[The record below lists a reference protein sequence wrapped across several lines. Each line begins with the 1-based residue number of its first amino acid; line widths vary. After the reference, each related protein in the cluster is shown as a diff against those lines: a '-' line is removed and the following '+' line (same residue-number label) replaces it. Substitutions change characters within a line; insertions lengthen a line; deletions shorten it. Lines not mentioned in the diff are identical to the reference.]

1 MSSKRLL
8 TLFCALFLSLGLLA
22 VPASAVTTF
31 TGGASQGTFASKPAA
46 PTVTISNVAS
56 SGKIRLTWNAVSG
69 ASSYQIYRSTSK
81 NGTYKLVKTATGTSF
96 TNTSAVAG
104 KTYYYYVVAVAKDG
118 TKSASSAVKSRT
130 CDLAQPVIST
140 SNVASSGKVKVS
152 WDAVENATGYT
163 ICIYDADG
171 ALLKTASTT
180 KTSATH
186 STGVAG
192 KAYSYKVRAT
202 CAVDSAASAY
212 SAAKSRT
219 CDLARPEV
227 TVSNVV
233 SSGKVKVSWD
243 KVKGATKYAIYI
255 YDEDGALLKTS
266 TTTKTSATHNSGVAG
281 EVYTYK
287 VRAQCAVS
295 AATSA
300 YSSAKTRAC
309 DLAQPAI
316 TVTTD
321 ASTGKINVSWEP
333 IEGAI
338 TYALNIYDYDS
349 DKDLSYYSSRD
360 LLDAINTVG
369 TSFYYSDTY
378 YTQPSSYVFE
388 VQAQA
393 NVSSAN
399 SVFSE
404 RKSGHGS
411 LAQPKASAVYQADG
425 KTFVSW
431 KAIEYAEGYTV
442 YIYGKDG
449 KLVETLSTNSA
460 QVIHEHDQA
469 HTAYTY
475 QVMAND
481 AEPARNSVK
490 SVSVSAVYDLTLE
503 HTKLTLLEGF
513 EAALT
518 ASYNGTGQLSWSS
531 SNTSVASVSDN
542 GIISPNGAGTAN
554 IIVTDGTAQALCKV
568 TVKAASAEFA
578 LPISSVTLS
587 VGEKWQAP
595 YYYNGTEGLTW
606 KARNTKII
614 TVDDNGIVTAVAEG
628 KSYILASNGERNQS
642 ISITVKND
650 PVPVEELTLTCE
662 DSVFY
667 DGVTRYAGDYFLFD
681 TDIDPIGAS
690 TDVTVTSSNADIISV
705 YNFNWVI
712 GFADTS
718 VRLNFNKPG
727 TAKITVATPDG
738 AISHTYTVHVKDGHD
753 FNPGTR
759 LLTPKE
765 FASYTTRVMCA
776 NGFTEDPT
784 LGSWRLF
791 IRTDE
796 ELTFEN
802 AKKTAYSL
810 IHEWWRNG
818 QRYCIITYE
827 GFDEEFGH
835 VFYAHWG

>member
-46 PTVTISNVAS
+46 PTVTISNVTS

-118 TKSASSAVKSRT
+118 TKSASSAIKSRT

-171 ALLKTASTT
+171 TLLKTASTT

-192 KAYSYKVRAT
+192 VNYTYKVRAT

-281 EVYTYK
+281 EIYTYK

-295 AATSA
+295 AAASA
-300 YSSAKTRAC
+300 YSSAETRAC
-309 DLAQPAI
+309 NLAQPVI

-321 ASTGKINVSWEP
+321 TSTGKINVSWEP

-378 YTQPSSYVFE
+378 YTQPLSYVFE

-393 NVSSAN
+393 NISSAN

-404 RKSGHGS
+404 RKSGHGR

-490 SVSVSAVYDLTLE
+490 SVSVSAVYDLQLDYANMTVAEGSEFTLNAAYAGTDKLTWSSGNPSIAIVSDTGKVTAIAE
-503 HTKLTLLEGF
+503 GKATIKVSDGTVSRTCTVTVVPSTTKLVIPISEITLYVGEKYQIPYTYTGSDSVTW
-513 EAALT
+513 T
-518 ASYNGTGQLSWSS
+518 ARNTNFIQVS
-531 SNTSVASVSDN
+531 SNGVV
-542 GIISPNGAGTAN
+542 TA
-554 IIVTDGTAQALCKV
+554 ITEGKTYVTVTDGATLQRIIV
-568 TVKAASAEFA
+568 NVKKK
-578 LPISSVTLS
+578 LP
-587 VGEKWQAP
+587 
-595 YYYNGTEGLTW
+595 
-606 KARNTKII
+606 
-614 TVDDNGIVTAVAEG
+614 
-628 KSYILASNGERNQS
+628 
-642 ISITVKND
+642 
-650 PVPVEELTLTCE
+650 PVEELTLTRE

-667 DGVTRYAGDYFLFD
+667 DGVTRYAGDYFRFD

-690 TDVTVTSSNADIISV
+690 SDVTVTSSNADVVSV
-705 YNFNWVI
+705 YNFQWVLDL
-712 GFADTS
+712 ADTG